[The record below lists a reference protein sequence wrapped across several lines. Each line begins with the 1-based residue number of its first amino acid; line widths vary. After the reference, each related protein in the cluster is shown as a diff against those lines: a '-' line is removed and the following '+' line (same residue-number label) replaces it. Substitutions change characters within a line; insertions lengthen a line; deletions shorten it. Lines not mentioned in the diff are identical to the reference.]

1 MSRILS
7 LQAENFKRLVAVEIR
22 PDGNVVVLSGKNR
35 QGKTSVLDAML
46 AALRGARFSRETS
59 QTIRDGEDHAWV
71 RVEIG
76 DDPQHIQYVAT
87 RRWTKEDAGTLT
99 VESADGAKYSSPQ
112 KLLDDITGD
121 ISFDPMLFIELDAK
135 KQAEA
140 LVKALGTSLPFDPM
154 ELAAR
159 RKGVYD
165 ARTDAGRDVAKYEG
179 QLAGLP
185 DIDPSLPAE
194 ELSISAL
201 LAEADLISKHND
213 AITRLEDQATYSTN
227 ERAVAQ
233 EVLARAREAVESAE
247 EKLEQAQRVERA
259 RQAAFAASERLD
271 LNAVTEKI
279 AGAEQTNARIRE
291 QRRRVAIDEDVR
303 NAKKKVAQFTIAL
316 IELDKFKADGI
327 AQAKFPVSELS
338 FNDDGVTYAGRAFTQ
353 ASTEE
358 QMRAAFGVAIASNPK
373 LRVCRIDKG
382 EALDSES
389 FATLAALAAEF
400 DVQLW
405 VTKVTDGEKV
415 GFVVE
420 DGSVVAA

>member
-46 AALRGARFSRETS
+46 AALRGSRFSRETS

-87 RRWTKEDAGTLT
+87 RRWTKEDSGTLT

-121 ISFDPMLFIELDAK
+121 ISFDPMSFIELDAK

-140 LVKALGTSLPFDPM
+140 LVRALGSSLPFDPT
-154 ELAAR
+154 ELAAK
-159 RKGVYD
+159 RKGVFD
-165 ARTDAGRDVAKYEG
+165 ARTDAGRDVTKLES

-185 DIDPSLPAE
+185 DVDPDLPAE

-201 LAEADLISKHND
+201 LAETERVRDHN
-213 AITRLEDQATYSTN
+213 ATVTRLENLSREAISRRFAAEEVL
-227 ERAVAQ
+227 ERAHEALEAAALKV
-233 EVLARAREAVESAE
+233 EEAREVELEAADAV
-247 EKLEQAQRVERA
+247 RG
-259 RQAAFAASERLD
+259 SERVDLD
-271 LNAVTEKI
+271 AVTEKLD
-279 AGAEQTNARIRE
+279 GAEHTNTRIRA
-291 QRRRVAIDEDVR
+291 QRSRITIDQHLRD
-303 NAKKKVAQFTIAL
+303 AKKKVAQFTIAL
-316 IELDKFKADGI
+316 IEIDKVKADGI
-327 AQAKFPVSELS
+327 AQAKFPVPELS
-338 FNDDGVTYAGRAFTQ
+338 FNDDGVTYAGRAFSQ

-358 QMRAAFGVAIASNPK
+358 QMRAAFGVAIASNSK

-389 FATLAALAAEF
+389 FAALAALAAEF

-420 DGSVVAA
+420 DGSVVNA